1 MPSSA
6 SRASTVSIASA
17 FQSSWSPM
25 MSASMPS
32 SIRATHETLR
42 ANSALVHGFWN
53 GFIFS
58 PGSWKL

>member
-1 MPSSA
+1 
-6 SRASTVSIASA
+6 
-17 FQSSWSPM
+17 

-53 GFIFS
+53 GFIVS

>member
-1 MPSSA
+1 MSSSA
-6 SRASTVSIASA
+6 CRASTISIASA
-17 FQSSWSPM
+17 FQSSWSPT
-25 MSASMPS
+25 MSASTSS

-42 ANSALVHGFWN
+42 ANSVFVHGFWN